1 MMRSARRIVP
11 WLNNLEREKDMSIE
25 SNTLTHIQEIYFD
38 VCDQLKG
45 ESYKD
50 MGYENKREM
59 LEEFKWKLERI
70 EQHFKQLSGETVE

>member
-1 MMRSARRIVP
+1 
-11 WLNNLEREKDMSIE
+11 MSIE
-25 SNTLTHIQEIYFD
+25 ANTLTHIQEIYFD

-70 EQHFKQLSGETVE
+70 EQHFKQLLGESK

>member
-1 MMRSARRIVP
+1 
-11 WLNNLEREKDMSIE
+11 MSIE
-25 SNTLTHIQEIYFD
+25 LNTLTHIQEIYFD
-38 VCDQLKG
+38 VCDQLRG

-70 EQHFKQLSGETVE
+70 EQDFKQLLKETK

>member
-1 MMRSARRIVP
+1 
-11 WLNNLEREKDMSIE
+11 MSIE
-25 SNTLTHIQEIYFD
+25 LNTLTHIQEIYFD
-38 VCDQLKG
+38 VCDQLRG

-70 EQHFKQLSGETVE
+70 EQDFKQLLKESK

>member
-1 MMRSARRIVP
+1 
-11 WLNNLEREKDMSIE
+11 MSIE

-38 VCDQLKG
+38 VCDQLNG
-45 ESYKD
+45 ESYKE

-70 EQHFKQLSGETVE
+70 EQHFKQLSGETV

>member
-1 MMRSARRIVP
+1 
-11 WLNNLEREKDMSIE
+11 MSIE

-38 VCDQLKG
+38 VCDQLNG

-50 MGYENKREM
+50 MGYANKREM

-70 EQHFKQLSGETVE
+70 EQHFKQLLGETVE

>member
-1 MMRSARRIVP
+1 
-11 WLNNLEREKDMSIE
+11 MSIE

-59 LEEFKWKLERI
+59 FEEFKWKLERI
-70 EQHFKQLSGETVE
+70 EQHFKQFPGHRLSHQGRQSNES